1 MCFRYISRHFFFQ
14 QVHRFPE
21 LHVIGIDVFR
31 QRVLIVRRVDSAY
44 SMGQNISPVRLI
56 LPDNIA
62 ELFREFPQE
71 EGVNVISGDRESE
84 ILLRFNHI

>member
-1 MCFRYISRHFFFQ
+1 M
-14 QVHRFPE
+14 
-21 LHVIGIDVFR
+21 
-31 QRVLIVRRVDSAY
+31 RRVDSAY